1 MEKNSPVNDFKRK
14 FPSAEKYF
22 ISFRCYDNSD
32 VIVTLIIT
40 KFLSLSDTT
49 LEAIFFPNLCY
60 GDVVHAQTW
69 EV

>member
-1 MEKNSPVNDFKRK
+1 MLPLTILKEKFRVPRNTV
-14 FPSAEKYF
+14 
-22 ISFRCYDNSD
+22 SFRCYDNSN